1 MLDSLPW
8 RLYVGHITFGA
19 FMERREVL
27 RAFGATA
34 ALSLLPRNAH
44 AVWEL
49 VEARAAAT
57 AATLTPGQI
66 AIINAVGDTIL
77 PRTDTPGA
85 SDVGVA
91 DWVDVLVAEYYSDEE
106 KATFLA
112 GLEAIDASAKT
123 SSGSSLSDLAPGAR
137 ATVIASIEAA
147 TDRRAEPAR
156 TYWRL
161 KGLVIHGYFTS
172 ERIQTM
178 VLKTPVM
185 PGKFVGDAPHIVRT
199 GASR

>member
-1 MLDSLPW
+1 
-8 RLYVGHITFGA
+8 
-19 FMERREVL
+19 MERREVL
-27 RAFGATA
+27 RAIGATA

-44 AVWEL
+44 AIWDIVSRRTS
-49 VEARAAAT
+49 ASTT
-57 AATLTPGQI
+57 ALTPAQV

-91 DWVDVLVAEYYSDEE
+91 DWVDVLVAEYYNDDE

-112 GLEAIDASAKT
+112 GLDAIDAAARASTGSA
-123 SSGSSLSDLAPGAR
+123 LADLAADAR
-137 ATVIASIEAA
+137 GTVITSIESA
-147 TDRRAEPAR
+147 TDRRTEPAR

-172 ERIQTM
+172 ERVQVD
-178 VLKTPVM
+178 VLKTNVM
-185 PGKFVGDAPHIVRT
+185 PGRFVGDAPHLVRS
-199 GASR
+199 GGPR